1 MNEHIEEYLDIYL
14 TKENIEYATVLTGEW
29 GCGKTYFIRNYIK
42 KKENKKEYKFIYV
55 SLFGLKSISSINQ
68 IIFQELHP
76 ILSRKEIKALGGALL
91 SAIKFGVKI
100 DLTGGDEKETSV
112 NIDLSKLTIFNN
124 SSYSDLIFIFDDLE
138 RTMIDFIE
146 ILGFINSLCEKNN
159 SKVIIITNEDEI
171 KNDNK
176 KIYKNF
182 KEKLVGKSFRISN
195 DTKIY
200 WDHISDKYSEH
211 LKENIEKIK
220 SIFNE
225 YGDKNYRNMNQTIEN
240 YIDFSKK
247 VKKEFLEN
255 ADFKGLLIEQFF
267 TISLKYRKKFD
278 IEETFKSLKDEK
290 ATIFYNLIFDQ
301 RTWSTIVS
309 DFYKDNEELNEI
321 IKLHYIFNEPEIS
334 SWQKLW
340 HYRDLNRNDF
350 YENLN
355 DVKSKFLKMEYSSFE
370 IIMHAVSML
379 IFFIKKEVEK
389 DISILNIKEK
399 NQ

>member
-146 ILGFINSLCEKNN
+146 ILGFINSLCEK
-159 SKVIIITNEDEI
+159 
-171 KNDNK
+171 
-176 KIYKNF
+176 
-182 KEKLVGKSFRISN
+182 
-195 DTKIY
+195 
-200 WDHISDKYSEH
+200 
-211 LKENIEKIK
+211 
-220 SIFNE
+220 
-225 YGDKNYRNMNQTIEN
+225 TIP
-240 YIDFSKK
+240 K
-247 VKKEFLEN
+247 
-255 ADFKGLLIEQFF
+255 
-267 TISLKYRKKFD
+267 
-278 IEETFKSLKDEK
+278 
-290 ATIFYNLIFDQ
+290 
-301 RTWSTIVS
+301 
-309 DFYKDNEELNEI
+309 
-321 IKLHYIFNEPEIS
+321 
-334 SWQKLW
+334 
-340 HYRDLNRNDF
+340 
-350 YENLN
+350 
-355 DVKSKFLKMEYSSFE
+355 
-370 IIMHAVSML
+370 
-379 IFFIKKEVEK
+379 
-389 DISILNIKEK
+389 
-399 NQ
+399 